1 MSKVSV
7 TCFHFWSD
15 WTDMTPREID
25 LDEWDWFELQ
35 YRCDLWY
42 IIGSK
47 YDKKRDKWDRYELTD
62 HGVVGIRD
70 LAKFIKVAGEKINKI
85 STNNY
90 KSDLV
95 RQIAKIYEFVDKE

>member
-1 MSKVSV
+1 MSKVKI

-25 LDEWDWFELQ
+25 LDEWNWFELQ
-35 YRCDLWY
+35 YRCDLWF

-47 YDKKRDKWDRYELTD
+47 YNQKQDKWYKQELAD
-62 HGVVGIRD
+62 NGVVSKHE
-70 LAKFIKVAGEKINKI
+70 LAKFVKAAGDKINKI
-85 STNNY
+85 STNNF

-95 RQIAKIYEFVDKE
+95 KKTDELYEALKSL

>member
-1 MSKVSV
+1 MSKIKI

-47 YDKKRDKWDRYELTD
+47 YNQKQDKWCKQELAD
-62 HGVVGIRD
+62 HGVVSKHE
-70 LAKFIKVAGEKINKI
+70 LAKFVKAAGTKINKI
-85 STNNY
+85 STNNH
-90 KSDLV
+90 STDLV
-95 RQIAKIYEFVDKE
+95 KKTFELYELLNNL

>member
-1 MSKVSV
+1 MSKVKI

-25 LDEWDWFELQ
+25 LDEWNWFELQ

-47 YDKKRDKWDRYELTD
+47 YNEKQDKWYKKELSD
-62 HGVVGIRD
+62 HGVVSKNE
-70 LAKFIKVAGEKINKI
+70 LAKFVKAAGTKINKI
-85 STNNY
+85 STNNF

-95 RQIAKIYEFVDKE
+95 KKTSELYEALKSL

>member
-1 MSKVSV
+1 MSKVKI

-35 YRCDLWY
+35 YRCDSWF

-47 YDKKRDKWDRYELTD
+47 YNKKQDKWRKQELSD
-62 HGVVGIRD
+62 HGVVSKHE
-70 LAKFIKVAGEKINKI
+70 LAKFVKAATTKINKI
-85 STNNY
+85 STNNFN
-90 KSDLV
+90 SDLIK
-95 RQIAKIYEFVDKE
+95 QTTELYEALNSL

>member
-1 MSKVSV
+1 MSKVKI

-25 LDEWDWFELQ
+25 LDEWNWFELQ

-47 YDKKRDKWDRYELTD
+47 YNQKQDKWYEQELAD
-62 HGVVGIRD
+62 HGVVSKYE
-70 LAKFIKVAGEKINKI
+70 LAKFVKAAGAKINKI
-85 STNNY
+85 STNNFNT
-90 KSDLV
+90 DLV
-95 RQIAKIYEFVDKE
+95 KKTAELYEALKSL